1 VGIIPLKKLFSGCIY
16 MSLKKQFFNKDV
28 LIVSISIFF
37 SFYAVRISSLKIIS
51 NGDNVL
57 DAFIALFFAIGF
69 FVSVKK
75 IINFICQ
82 CI

>member
-1 VGIIPLKKLFSGCIY
+1 

-37 SFYAVRISSLKIIS
+37 SFYAIRTSSLNIIS
-51 NGDNVL
+51 HGHNVL
-57 DAFIALFFAIGF
+57 DAFIALFFVIGF

-75 IINFICQ
+75 IINFIF
-82 CI
+82 